1 MESVDNLT
9 LLPPQPYIDFLSLL
23 EGSSLIL
30 SDSGSVQAEASFFGV
45 PCLVCR
51 ENTERPIYLEE
62 GTSTLVARDVRRLK
76 KCVGQIATDR
86 YKKPG
91 QLMKQLGSKVA
102 EKTVRIIADYL
113 S

>member
-1 MESVDNLT
+1 MEGVENLT

-23 EGSSLIL
+23 QGSALIL
-30 SDSGSVQAEASFFGV
+30 SDSGSVQAEAGFFGT

-51 ENTERPIYLEE
+51 ENTERPIYLQE
-62 GTSTLVARDVRRLK
+62 GTSTLVGRDIRRLK
-76 KCVGQIATDR
+76 KCLRQIASNC

-91 QLMKQLGSKVA
+91 QLMNQLGSEVA